1 MRCKSFIFL
10 LLFSFSAFS
19 QKTFNVRGSYAIR
32 IEYDMSEAEAV
43 KIAEF
48 EARKNAMENNSNFT
62 YQISQSENRKISI
75 ENGKESSSFEYKS
88 NDFISGQW
96 IEDKDGYPKKLDYTD
111 DNGKRWIKVTVAGK
125 ARVNKD
131 FDFKLNHEPLSC
143 ADVGCVTKSFK
154 HDQKFYFFFQSPE
167 NGCLSIYLDDYN
179 QALKL
184 LPSNEMPCIKIKAGQ
199 KYIFFD
205 SDTEEQRGVYL
216 TTEDSETNKLHLI
229 FSKSSFS
236 QPQLLFDNINPGS
249 IDSDDFDSWISRLRG
264 NDEIYYEPFFIE
276 ISK

>member
-19 QKTFNVRGSYAIR
+19 QRTFNVQGSAVIR
-32 IEYDMSEAEAV
+32 VEDEISQKETR

-48 EARKNAMENNSNFT
+48 EARKNAMENNSNF
-62 YQISQSENRKISI
+62 YHQISQSENRKISI
-75 ENGKESSSFEYKS
+75 ENGKESSSFKYKS

-96 IEDKDGYPKKLDYTD
+96 IEDKKGYPKFQRIDKNNTT
-111 DNGKRWIKVTVAGK
+111 WIKATVAGK

-167 NGCLSIYLDDYN
+167 KGYLSIYLDDDN

-184 LPSNEMPCIKIKAGQ
+184 LPSNEMPYIEIKAGQ

-249 IDSDDFDSWISRLRG
+249 VDSDDFDNWISRLKS
-264 NDEIYYEPFFIE
+264 NDEIYYRLFEIE